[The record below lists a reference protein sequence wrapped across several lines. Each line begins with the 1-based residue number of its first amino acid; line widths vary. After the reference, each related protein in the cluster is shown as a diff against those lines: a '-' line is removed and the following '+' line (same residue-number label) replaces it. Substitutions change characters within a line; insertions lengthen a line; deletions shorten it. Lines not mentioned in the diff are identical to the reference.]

1 LFVAVEGSHTGA
13 SINGVTISGNT
24 VSGGSLS
31 AVIDNGGTARMLNI
45 AFTGNTAQSRGYGP
59 VLVFAHIDG
68 LTVTGN
74 TQPLASGS
82 LLSITGCTGVVSQS
96 LSLLLTDV
104 DVGLRA
110 VMNSAES

>member
-59 VLVFAHIDG
+59 FLSS
-68 LTVTGN
+68 LTSTG
-74 TQPLASGS
+74 
-82 LLSITGCTGVVSQS
+82 
-96 LSLLLTDV
+96 
-104 DVGLRA
+104 
-110 VMNSAES
+110 